1 MSIPNIPGFR
11 ILRPLSEGK
20 RSRVY
25 LAEQESL
32 QRLVALKV
40 LSGEVSSDEASRRH
54 VIEDGKAAAR
64 LTHPNLLSVFDI
76 GEYAGCYYIAT
87 EHVSGG
93 TLRDKLE
100 TGPMRAEQAL
110 LIARDLAIALAFLHS
125 QGFLH
130 RDIKP
135 TNILFREDGSALLGE
150 AGVSRTASSRSEEV
164 AFGSP
169 HYMSPERAQAMP
181 ADSRSDLYSLGV
193 VLWEML
199 TGKPPFDADDPF
211 AVAIKHITEPVP
223 ALPLA
228 LANLQSLMARC
239 LAKEPDRRYLGAI
252 ELASALDEALGARG
266 VSVSTLPQPA
276 LRAPAPVVATAPAP
290 NVAKPQ
296 ERKPEPQPAPAP
308 VARPAPALDATAVM
322 QPLARPN
329 PVPQAPA
336 ADASNATMIAPRAPA
351 PAPAAPVDLGA
362 TMVAPRMTAPAPAP
376 AAVPPPAAPPPPRS
390 APPPPQYA
398 PPPQPAA
405 PPPPIPTQPAAAPQA
420 YDPPRPAP
428 VRPKSS
434 SAAGWL
440 IWIGVI
446 GLLIAATA
454 AWWVIKGSK
463 RVPEMSVPEASEGQ
477 LSGSQSAGSASEPQ
491 LSVDE
496 LLDRAKLREQTKDL
510 IQPENDNAAYYYAAA
525 LKLEPNNPNAQLGY
539 EGVATEIERQVLGF
553 ISEGKQTSA
562 RALVDAALR
571 YYPQRQSLVDK
582 QRELA
587 K

>member
-100 TGPMRAEQAL
+100 AGPMRAEQAL
-110 LIARDLAIALAFLHS
+110 LIARDLSIALAFLHS

-181 ADSRSDLYSLGV
+181 SDSRSDLYSLGV

-223 ALPLA
+223 VLPAALT
-228 LANLQSLMARC
+228 NLQPLMARC
-239 LAKEPDRRYLGAI
+239 LAKEPDQRYLGAI
-252 ELASALDEALGARG
+252 ELATALDEALGARG

-276 LRAPAPVVATAPAP
+276 LRAPAAPVTAAAPSP
-290 NVAKPQ
+290 NVTRAPQ
-296 ERKPEPQPAPAP
+296 EAKPEPRPAPAP
-308 VARPAPALDATAVM
+308 TPAARPAPAMDATAVM

-329 PVPQAPA
+329 A
-336 ADASNATMIAPRAPA
+336 APRP
-351 PAPAAPVDLGA
+351 PAPAAPADLGA
-362 TMVAPRMTAPAPAP
+362 TVVAPRMTAPA
-376 AAVPPPAAPPPPRS
+376 AVPPAAAPPPRS
-390 APPPPQYA
+390 APPPLQYA
-398 PPPQPAA
+398 APPQPAG
-405 PPPPIPTQPAAAPQA
+405 PPPPIPAQSAAAAAQA
-420 YDPPRPAP
+420 YEPRAAPA
-428 VRPKSS
+428 RPKSN

-440 IWIGVI
+440 IWVGVI

-454 AWWVIKGSK
+454 AWWVLKGSK
-463 RVPEMSVPEASEGQ
+463 RVPEMSVPQASEGQ
-477 LSGSQSAGSASEPQ
+477 LSGSQNAGSQSEPQ
-491 LSVDE
+491 LSLDE
-496 LLDRAKLREQTKDL
+496 LLERAELREQTKDFV
-510 IQPENDNAAYYYAAA
+510 QPENDNAAYYYAAA
-525 LKLEPNNPNAQLGY
+525 LKLEPSNPTAQVGY
-539 EGVATEIERQVLGF
+539 ESVAVEIESQVLGF
-553 ISEGKQTSA
+553 INEGKQSSA
-562 RALVDAALR
+562 GALIDAALP
-571 YYPQRQSLVDK
+571 YYPKRQSLVDK
-582 QRELA
+582 RRELEN
-587 K
+587 